1 MVGYDFKGMFC
12 GVVTLSGFATLIPES
27 KLSLANPLNPTY
39 KSRNQ
44 FPRICQAQSDI
55 TKNTVTS
62 FSLWPLTSPNLFP
75 YFPAMEQ
82 FFLCACCG
90 EENDITIDQLEG
102 DNQEFV
108 QDCSVC
114 CRPNVILA
122 KFNYHSN
129 EFDLEVYQEDV
140 G

>member
-1 MVGYDFKGMFC
+1 MAIEC
-12 GVVTLSGFATLIPES
+12 ASPN
-27 KLSLANPLNPTY
+27 SL
-39 KSRNQ
+39 
-44 FPRICQAQSDI
+44 C
-55 TKNTVTS
+55 
-62 FSLWPLTSPNLFP
+62 PLTFPNRIP

-114 CRPNVILA
+114 CRPNVIIA
-122 KFNYHSN
+122 RFNYHSN

>member
-1 MVGYDFKGMFC
+1 MHFHQPIPPH
-12 GVVTLSGFATLIPES
+12 LSSAINSGKNSLSSFA
-27 KLSLANPLNPTY
+27 
-39 KSRNQ
+39 
-44 FPRICQAQSDI
+44 
-55 TKNTVTS
+55 
-62 FSLWPLTSPNLFP
+62 LWPLTAPNRLP

-114 CRPNVILA
+114 CRPNVIIA

>member
-1 MVGYDFKGMFC
+1 MVGSS
-12 GVVTLSGFATLIPES
+12 GVETRGNRRPIHQPILPPKSSAINTAKNSLSPF
-27 KLSLANPLNPTY
+27 PL
-39 KSRNQ
+39 
-44 FPRICQAQSDI
+44 C
-55 TKNTVTS
+55 
-62 FSLWPLTSPNLFP
+62 PLTFPNPIP
-75 YFPAMEQ
+75 YFPDMEQ

-102 DNQEFV
+102 GNQEFV

-114 CRPNVILA
+114 CRPNVIIA
-122 KFNYHSN
+122 RFNYHTN

>member
-1 MVGYDFKGMFC
+1 MYAHFHQPISFP
-12 GVVTLSGFATLIPES
+12 LSSAIDIPENS
-27 KLSLANPLNPTY
+27 LSP
-39 KSRNQ
+39 
-44 FPRICQAQSDI
+44 
-55 TKNTVTS
+55 
-62 FSLWPLTSPNLFP
+62 FSLCPLTAQDRLP
-75 YFPAMEQ
+75 YFSAMEQ

-114 CRPNVILA
+114 CRPNVIIA